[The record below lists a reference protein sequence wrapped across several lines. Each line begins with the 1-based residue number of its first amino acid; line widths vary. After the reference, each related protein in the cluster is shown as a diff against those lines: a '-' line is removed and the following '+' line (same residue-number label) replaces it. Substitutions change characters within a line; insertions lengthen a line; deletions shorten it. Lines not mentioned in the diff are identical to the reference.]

1 MAKSAGGVRGG
12 SGRSAK
18 NFVAS
23 VSVTNANGETRWLSR
38 EFRTQRKAEQ
48 WADNVGTRF
57 DSNYNRTASA
67 NSTLIE
73 HRERSGYMNVVGGR
87 DLESEAAR
95 RERRSFRDDA
105 FYQRDRQNYENYRRL
120 LREEAEQRRRR
131 RRR

>member
-23 VSVTNANGETRWLSR
+23 VSVRNANGETRWLSR
-38 EFRTQRKAEQ
+38 NFRTQRQAEQ

-57 DSNYNRTASA
+57 DSVYNRTASA
-67 NSTLIE
+67 GSTLIE

-105 FYQRDRQNYENYRRL
+105 FYQRDRQNYDNYRRL
-120 LREEAEQRRRR
+120 LREEAERRRR
-131 RRR
+131 RRRR